1 MKKVDVSFVCDCCGA
16 PLPQK
21 FVQKNNSGNLYFDR
35 HAYNK
40 IILSPGCR
48 VAFDITLEYEY
59 NPDQKEFCPE
69 CRVDGLRKILSK
81 LESELKEDNP
91 CTK

>member
-16 PLPQK
+16 ALPQK
-21 FVQKNNSGNLYFDR
+21 FVKRNNSGDLYFDR
-35 HAYNK
+35 QAYNRV
-40 IILSPGCR
+40 IFAPGAR

-59 NPDQKEFCPE
+59 NSDQKEFCPT

-81 LESELKEDNP
+81 LESELAKEG
-91 CTK
+91 